1 MTGVAGWRQPVEEDG
16 LGRVQHEQWDECHDQ
31 AKDEGQAG
39 DVPVQH
45 VPVVGE
51 EVIAVVIEE
60 ESVNGS
66 VYSKQ
71 FLFQAIFWYKIT
83 LIFSKKNPTFKNK
96 YSNFF
101 SKIFFF

>member
-1 MTGVAGWRQPVEEDG
+1 M
-16 LGRVQHEQWDECHDQ
+16 GRVQH
-31 AKDEGQAG
+31 EGQAG

-83 LIFSKKNPTFKNK
+83 LIFSKKNPTFKNN

-101 SKIFFF
+101 FKNIFFF

>member
-1 MTGVAGWRQPVEEDG
+1 M
-16 LGRVQHEQWDECHDQ
+16 GRVQH
-31 AKDEGQAG
+31 EGQAG

-83 LIFSKKNPTFKNK
+83 LIFSKKNPPFKNK

-101 SKIFFF
+101 FKNIFFF